1 MENKRKSITEI
12 KAEFSNAD
20 VNAVKQVIEKYA
32 EDDREG
38 VKKLILSVKKEDCSI
53 SKRARPD
60 GAYV

>member
-38 VKKLILSVKKEDCSI
+38 VKN
-53 SKRARPD
+53 
-60 GAYV
+60 